1 MNLINIRNYKM
12 KLKTIFLPLL
22 CIAML
27 NGCGVLPQKP
37 KAVSDNWQGREAARL
52 EEKENRI
59 LLIIFKGLR
68 KASAKKGI

>member
-1 MNLINIRNYKM
+1 M

-52 EEKENRI
+52 EEKRKQDTVDYLQRLEEGERQKRN
-59 LLIIFKGLR
+59 LIWSIQRWK
-68 KASAKKGI
+68 